1 MKNKQSEY
9 NKIHC
14 LGGALA
20 DLIVSPI
27 KSYPEPKLNTSIF
40 VDNLS
45 YSPGGGAVNSS
56 QALAKLGLEVSVF
69 SKVGNDPF
77 GHMIVKSL
85 SDNGIDI
92 TNILVSEKGHTSTV
106 IVGVHEDADRSFI
119 SYHGSLSEYSN
130 SDLTVETLLDCS
142 YLLYSDLF
150 NLPLIDGKPLAIILN
165 RAQQQGVTTLLDATW
180 GISGLSPDIFEEVL
194 PYVDYL
200 LPSADE
206 CRLMYPGKSDEK
218 LIELFLKKGAQ
229 AVILKRGSQGVIGSD
244 GSKTYKLPA
253 LKKDQEIVDTIGAG
267 DSFNAGFLYG
277 LVQGYNFSDCIKA
290 GSVVAGCSL
299 MGTGAWYSGD
309 DLKQELSI
317 AFKE

>member
-1 MKNKQSEY
+1 MKSEQREN
-9 NKIHC
+9 NKINC

-27 KSYPEPKLNTSIF
+27 KSYPKPKLNTSIF

-45 YSPGGGAVNSS
+45 YSAGGGAVNSS

-85 SDNGIDI
+85 SENGVDI
-92 TNILVSEKGHTSTV
+92 TNILVSETGHTSTV

-119 SYHGSLSEYSN
+119 SYHGSLSEYSD
-130 SDLTVETLLDCS
+130 SDLTEETLFDCS

-150 NLPLIDGKPLAIILN
+150 NLPMIDGKPLSGLLN
-165 RAQQQGVTTLLDATW
+165 RAKKQGVITLLDATW
-180 GISGLSPDIFEEVL
+180 GISGLRPDIFEEVL

-206 CRLMYPGKSDEK
+206 CRLMYPGKSDEQ
-218 LIELFLKKGAQ
+218 LIALFQKKGAH
-229 AVILKRGSQGVIGSD
+229 AVILKRGSQGVIGTD
-244 GSKTYKLPA
+244 GSNIYKSSA
-253 LKKDQEIVDTIGAG
+253 LKKSEEIVDTTGAG

-277 LVQGYNFSDCIKA
+277 LVKGYDFGDCIKA
-290 GSVVAGCSL
+290 GSIVAGCSL

-309 DLKQELSI
+309 DLKRELSE
-317 AFKE
+317 AFEE

>member
-1 MKNKQSEY
+1 MKSNKSSF

-27 KSYPEPKLNTSIF
+27 KIYPEPKLNTNIF
-40 VDNLS
+40 VENLS
-45 YSPGGGAVNSS
+45 YSAGGGAVNSA
-56 QALAKLGLEVSVF
+56 QALAKLDLEVSVF

-85 SDNGIDI
+85 SDNGVDV
-92 TNILVSEKGHTSTV
+92 TNILVSETGHTSTV

-119 SYHGSLSEYSN
+119 SYHGSLSEYSH
-130 SDLTVETLLDCS
+130 SDLTTENLFDCS

-150 NLPLIDGKPLAIILN
+150 NLPLIDGKPLAVLLDG
-165 RAQQQGVTTLLDATW
+165 AKQQGVITLLDATW
-180 GISGLSPDIFEEVL
+180 GISGLRPDIFEEVL

-200 LPSADE
+200 LPSVDE
-206 CRLMYPGKSDEK
+206 CRIMYPEKSDEQ
-218 LIELFLKKGAQ
+218 LIELFLKKGAH

-244 GSKTYKLPA
+244 GSNIYKLPA
-253 LKKDQEIVDTIGAG
+253 LKKDREIVDTTGAG

-277 LVQGYNFSDCIKA
+277 LVQGYEFSDCLKA
-290 GSVVAGCSL
+290 GSIVAGCSL

-309 DLKQELSI
+309 DLKRELST
-317 AFKE
+317 AFKG